1 MNVELAVNFTPVNIE
16 GFVQRFVGNVVIAL
30 VDSLK
35 NSGTDGDIKLSV
47 KDDNVDM
54 SVDGTEIQMKA
65 FVGDFVR
72 NTVIGMISSLKGVEQ
87 IDSLDI
93 NITRQG

>member
-1 MNVELAVNFTPVNIE
+1 MNVELAVNYTPINVE

-30 VDSLK
+30 VNSLK
-35 NSGTDGDIKLSV
+35 NSGTEGNIKLSLSG
-47 KDDNVDM
+47 DNIDI
-54 SVDGTEIQMKA
+54 SVDGSEIQMKA

-72 NTVIGMISSLKGVEQ
+72 NTVIGMVSSLKGVEQ
-87 IDSLDI
+87 IDSLEI